1 MAVRRKK
8 LLSLIMFFCIGSL
21 LAIAWGMMVY
31 FYKKPL
37 SQESFNRGSNESYTK
52 HYVLITEDVHSSLWE
67 TIYESVKEE
76 AKQYNA
82 YVEYMG
88 RNLATQY
95 STKELLRIAI
105 DCNVDGII
113 IDANGSKE
121 MEILIDEAVEK
132 EITVI
137 TVLNDCPTSVRQCF
151 IGMNNYNVGKMY
163 AEQILSL
170 ATEEENKVLV
180 LMDRNSSGS
189 NQGIIYSSI
198 RENIAKEAQK
208 SSKITLEAVAI
219 DNENIFSTEEAARDI
234 IIKNIPDIMV
244 CLNEVSTKCVYQA
257 VVDHNKVGQM
267 SILGYYD
274 SAEILAAVE
283 KEIIYSTVAIDAEQ
297 VGKLCMEALQGY
309 REEGRISDY
318 LTLSAKLITV
328 NNVEQFMRTK
338 E

>member
-1 MAVRRKK
+1 MTNRRKK
-8 LLSLIMFFCIGSL
+8 LLSLVMFFCIGSL
-21 LAIAWGMMVY
+21 LAIALGMMVY

-37 SQESFNRGSNESYTK
+37 SQESFNRGNNETYTK
-52 HYVLITEDVHSSLWE
+52 HYVIITEDVHSSLWE
-67 TIYESVKEE
+67 AIYESIKEE

-88 RNLATQY
+88 KNLATQY

-113 IDANGSKE
+113 IDANGSSE
-121 MEILIDEAVEK
+121 METLINEAVEK

-137 TVLNDCPTSVRQCF
+137 TVLNDCPTSIRQCF
-151 IGMNNYNVGKMY
+151 IGMNNYNIGKMY

-170 ATEEENKVLV
+170 ATEDKNKVLV
-180 LMDRNSSGS
+180 LMDRNSSGE

-198 RENIAKEAQK
+198 KENIVKDAQK
-208 SSKITLEAVAI
+208 SSKIALEAVAV
-219 DNENIFSTEEAARDI
+219 DNENIFSTEEAVRDI
-234 IIKNIPDIMV
+234 IVKNIPDIMV

-257 VVDHNKVGQM
+257 VVDHNKVGQIV
-267 SILGYYD
+267 ILGYYD
-274 SAEILAAVE
+274 SSEILDAVE
-283 KEIIYSTVAIDAEQ
+283 KEIIYSTVAIDAQQ
-297 VGKLCMEALQGY
+297 VGKLCIEALQGY
-309 REEGRISDY
+309 KEEGRISDY

-328 NNVEQFMRTK
+328 NTVEQFMGAK